1 MGYDNTTENATEW
14 QITIIENLITISTIP
29 QEEKEEVEKM
39 LFDTELKYDRANE
52 IIGYLKDNSEPL
64 GPREQFNKRF

>member
-1 MGYDNTTENATEW
+1 
-14 QITIIENLITISTIP
+14 
-29 QEEKEEVEKM
+29 M

-64 GPREQFNKRF
+64 DPREQFNKRF